1 MTKDEMLKVLKDS
14 FKDFK
19 FYPSDHHYECKGKRV
34 GISVTR
40 LIEEYCNEFDSQA
53 VAEKV
58 VEKNLKNYEYAK
70 TQLQLYNPLEIGG
83 NDCLERYDELKKM
96 LELPITVT
104 DVLNEWEY
112 KNKFACVKGST
123 CHEYSQSLWS
133 GEEYNELMFD
143 GSAEFLK
150 SVNLIQKQ
158 AKQFKKDYQDHLE
171 HLQDELIIGSAEYDI
186 ASAVDH
192 LFYNKLTSGLVL
204 VDYKTNS
211 YMDGYNKQAY
221 KKAMKVPLNHL
232 NDDSLHHYHIQLSI
246 YKFLIEKYTGLKV
259 DEMFIVYMSEN
270 IENYEIIPIPYL
282 KKEVEEILE
291 NRRCKNMNGMGVLLM
306 GASGSGKSTSLR
318 NLPAEETAIINITNK
333 PMPYRN
339 KDGQTIVTLKDFKK
353 EDDKELSYEELYKR
367 IIATIKATKKK
378 IIVIDD
384 SSYMMAFENFE
395 KATNKGYDKFTTMA
409 KNYYDLIKS
418 AISCGDEKIVYV
430 ITHEEIDDVNQLYRP
445 KTIGKM
451 LSNQLVIEGLFSIV
465 LRSIYKNGEYIFQTQ
480 NDGTSVC
487 KSPMDM
493 FESREIPNDLYEVD
507 KIIRE
512 YYGFK
517 PLNEKLEEKKD
528 EEEK

>member
-1 MTKDEMLKVLKDS
+1 MTIEEVKKELEK
-14 FKDFK
+14 FNDFK
-19 FYPSDHHYECKGKRV
+19 FYEDGHYYEYKGKRV

-40 LIEEYCNEFDSQA
+40 LIEEYANEFDQQA
-53 VAEKV
+53 IAEKV
-58 VEKNLKNYEYAK
+58 AIRDNKTVEE
-70 TQLQLYNPLEIGG
+70 
-83 NDCLERYDELKKM
+83 
-96 LELPITVT
+96 
-104 DVLNEWEY
+104 VLAEWEY
-112 KNKFACVKGST
+112 KNKFACAKGSN
-123 CHEYSQSLWS
+123 CHTYAQSIWS
-133 GEEYNELMFD
+133 DEPYYLQDFD
-143 GSAEFLK
+143 GSQHFKDTCLK
-150 SVNLIQKQ
+150 IFEQ
-158 AKQFKKDYQDHLE
+158 ADRFQSDYKDIYE
-171 HLQDELIIGSAEYDI
+171 HIQDEQVVGSAEYDI

-192 LFYNKLTSGLVL
+192 LFYNKLTGEVDLI
-204 VDYKTNS
+204 DYKTNS
-211 YMDGYNKQAY
+211 ILKGYNDDEKNRRY
-221 KKAMKVPLNHL
+221 TKKMKVPLHKI
-232 NDDSLHHYHIQLSI
+232 DDDAIHHYYIQLSI
-246 YKFLIEKYTGLKV
+246 YKYLIEKYTNIKIANLI
-259 DEMFIVYMSEN
+259 IVYMSEN
-270 IENYEIIPIPYL
+270 IENYEIIDIPYL
-282 KKEVEEILE
+282 KEEVEEILE
-291 NRRCKNMNGMGVLLM
+291 NRRVKNMNGMGVLLM

-333 PMPYRN
+333 PMPFRN
-339 KDGQTIVTLKDFKK
+339 KDGKTIVTLKDFAK
-353 EDDKELSYEELYKR
+353 EGEKDLTYEELYKR

-465 LRSIYKNGEYIFQTQ
+465 LRSLYKNGEYIFQTQ

-493 FESREIPNDLYEVD
+493 FEQKEIPNDLYEID
-507 KIIRE
+507 KIVRE

-517 PLNEKLEEKKD
+517 PIENKESEEK
-528 EEEK
+528 